1 MVRESRAVWAK
12 RVERWQRSGLSG
24 AAFAAQLGIK
34 EATLRHWKW
43 QLGRSSPAK
52 SRAAEFIEVLA
63 EPRVLEASSTVL
75 GLSVGEL
82 HITVPVGFDED
93 TLRRLLRVV
102 ESR

>member
-1 MVRESRAVWAK
+1 MARESRAVWAK

-24 AAFAAQLGIK
+24 AAFAAQKGIK
-34 EATLRHWKW
+34 EATLRHGEW
-43 QLGRSSPAK
+43 QLGRSGPAK

-63 EPRVLEASSTVL
+63 EPRALDAGSTLLELVM
-75 GLSVGEL
+75 GEL
-82 HITVPVGFDED
+82 RIVVPVGFDED